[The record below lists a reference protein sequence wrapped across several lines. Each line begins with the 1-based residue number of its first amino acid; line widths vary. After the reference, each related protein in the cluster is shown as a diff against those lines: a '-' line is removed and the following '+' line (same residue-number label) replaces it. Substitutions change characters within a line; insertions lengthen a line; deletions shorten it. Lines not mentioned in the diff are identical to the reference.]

1 MTGLENAI
9 YDALLVV
16 QEVQAHDHRLVLK
29 SLVLPESSRFT
40 FSLMVEKSGC
50 DWHEWED
57 WLGAPCKFVENA
69 PAYSVA
75 IEFEEVMDYR
85 SQRAQTLE

>member
-1 MTGLENAI
+1 MTGLEYAI

-29 SLVLPESSRFT
+29 SLVLPESSR
-40 FSLMVEKSGC
+40 LALAIMVEKSGC

-57 WLGAPCKFVENA
+57 WLGANFKFVENSLEN
-69 PAYSVA
+69 SVSV
-75 IEFEEVMDYR
+75 EFEEVMDYR